1 MSNVRIEMP
10 AEPPLSPPPVPE
22 ALPPAPKTLWQR
34 VTRDVV
40 RRWGARVGVAWVAVL
55 VICAVFAPLLANSH
69 PLLMKAGGQWSS
81 PMLRYL
87 EPSDVGL
94 LVVFAAAV
102 VLYLVPR
109 VALRYKALVLLGVV
123 AVTVPLCQWLVRP
136 PLVVVYE
143 QYREQAAAGQIER
156 AVYATIRYSPSDR
169 LRDQP
174 QARLRAPSLAH
185 PMGTTLNGADLLSNM
200 IYACRIA
207 LSIGFISTGI
217 AVFIGVIV
225 GGIMGYYAGA
235 ADLIGMRLVEIFD
248 SIPTLLLLL
257 CFVAAFPP
265 NLYIMMAIIGATSW
279 VGYATFI
286 RAEYLSLRQ
295 RDFVQAAIAA
305 GLPVRSILFRHMLPN
320 GITPVII
327 SASFGVASAILAES
341 TLSFLGIGL
350 VEEASWGNL
359 LNQATGVGGGFFWW
373 IALYPGLAIFLTVFA
388 YTLIGEAL
396 RDALDPKLSGI
407 R

>member
-1 MSNVRIEMP
+1 VRIEMP
-10 AEPPLSPPPVPE
+10 AEPPLSPPPSPE

-34 VTRDVV
+34 VARDVV
-40 RRWGARVGVAWVAVL
+40 RRWGARVGMVWVAVL

-69 PLLMKAGGQWSS
+69 PLLMKVGGRWSS
-81 PMLRYL
+81 PMLRFL
-87 EPSDVGL
+87 EPSDVDL
-94 LVVFAAAV
+94 LVIFAAAV
-102 VLYLVPR
+102 VLYLAPRR
-109 VALRYKALVLLGVV
+109 VALRYKALALLGVV
-123 AVTVPLCQWLVRP
+123 VVTVPLCQWLVRP

-143 QYREQAAAGQIER
+143 QYREQAAEGRVER
-156 AVYATIRYSPSDR
+156 AVYAPIHYSPSDR

-174 QARLRAPSLAH
+174 QARLQAPSLAH

-217 AVFIGVIV
+217 AVFIGIVV
-225 GGIMGYYAGA
+225 GGIMGYYAGV